1 MVNILFVCTG
11 NICRS
16 PMAEGILKDKL
27 KHLHFQAEVD
37 SCGFESFHVGDAPDS
52 RAQEVAKERGIDISS
67 HRARLFTMKDF
78 DRFDYIYAMDS
89 SHYNNIIRL
98 ARNDADVEKVDY
110 LLNVLSPGQNTG
122 VQDPWYHDMKAF
134 ERVYI
139 QLEEA
144 CKQITL
150 NLVNQPHK

>member
-16 PMAEGILKDKL
+16 PLAEGILSDKL
-27 KHLHFQAEVD
+27 KHLHFQAVVD

-67 HRARLFTMKDF
+67 HRARLFTIKDF

>member
-1 MVNILFVCTG
+1 
-11 NICRS
+11 
-16 PMAEGILKDKL
+16 MAEGILKDKL
-27 KHLHFQAEVD
+27 KHLHFQAVVD

-110 LLNVLSPGQNTG
+110 LLNVLSPGQNRG

-144 CKQITL
+144 CTQITL

>member
-1 MVNILFVCTG
+1 
-11 NICRS
+11 
-16 PMAEGILKDKL
+16 
-27 KHLHFQAEVD
+27 
-37 SCGFESFHVGDAPDS
+37 
-52 RAQEVAKERGIDISS
+52 
-67 HRARLFTMKDF
+67 MKDF

-110 LLNVLSPGQNTG
+110 LLNVLYPGQNRG
-122 VQDPWYHDMKAF
+122 VQDPWYHDRKAF

-144 CKQITL
+144 CKQITF
-150 NLVNQPHK
+150 NLVNQPYP